1 MRRFWRLC
9 PLWGPALP
17 YLEVGAL
24 CHDVQQ
30 VEVDALQ
37 GFAAAQAL
45 ENNGGG
51 FAQELHVG
59 VCLEEDADGGF
70 RNCSVTALLAVG

>member
-1 MRRFWRLC
+1 M
-9 PLWGPALP
+9 PPWGPVLP
-17 YLEVGAL
+17 YLEAGAL

-37 GFAAAQAL
+37 GLVAAQAL
-45 ENNGGG
+45 ENNRGG

-59 VCLEEDADGGF
+59 VCLEGDAGGGF
-70 RNCSVTALLAVG
+70 RNCSVAALLAVG